1 MTPLR
6 LTLRKS
12 EFDAVKHGKLNEVVK
27 YTSSK
32 RIHYMCFS
40 RMTRECCEKQ
50 SACRECFE
58 NARQFDLYMCY
69 PFDRANIRMAK
80 TDKYI
85 TKELASVTW
94 EERDGKIVF
103 VIKFKENERDDNR
116 K

>member
-12 EFDAVKHGKLNEVVK
+12 EFDAVKYGRQTEVVK
-27 YTSSK
+27 YASNK
-32 RIHYMCFS
+32 RIHCMCFS

-50 SACRECFE
+50 SACRECFD
-58 NARQFDLYMCY
+58 NARQFDVDLFY
-69 PFDRANIRMAK
+69 PFDRANIRSGK

-85 TKELASVTW
+85 TREIASVTW

-103 VIKFKENERDDNR
+103 VIKFKENEQNDNR